1 MSGALLFKIR
11 GEKAAGNGHG
21 WSRHVD
27 TVGSPTRKSSLTPT
41 TLAGGI
47 QFSAFTVPDKAAML
61 KTIGSPSMSVTA
73 SSWARRVWE
82 MDCGR
87 SGRPVKLTFG
97 LPTTGGLLMTGG
109 PAGDFRGGG
118 IVPEHAADRILNLIW
133 PDLGIA
139 AAGDEC
145 VLTPGSAG
153 QANAQQGDAED
164 HGLR

>member
-11 GEKAAGNGHG
+11 GEKAAVMVTGGP
-21 WSRHVD
+21 D
-27 TVGSPTRKSSLTPT
+27 TLTPSEAPTRKSSLTPT

-97 LPTTGGLLMTGG
+97 LPTTGGLLMT
-109 PAGDFRGGG
+109 
-118 IVPEHAADRILNLIW
+118 
-133 PDLGIA
+133 
-139 AAGDEC
+139 
-145 VLTPGSAG
+145 AG
-153 QANAQQGDAED
+153 QPEISAAVGSCPNMPPTAS
-164 HGLR
+164 